1 MSHKGLFT
9 RLNKR
14 QEMNTYKIHCK
25 KVESKNVKNKDLFY
39 LYLYYHPTK
48 QKHPTLSSL
57 GIKIPKN
64 CIVFEKVG
72 RSYSTNSVLKIS
84 TNLPNEYLLKTGFD
98 SVDKLNKYLQEKL
111 EEFVKVNGKKEY
123 IERDKKTLNEWFD
136 ILIMGL
142 DNQGTLNRYVNV
154 KNLLELFQS
163 ERKGGSSVIY
173 MSEIDLQF
181 INQFKS
187 WLMTEPK
194 SPKDPRKQNSSN
206 SSIYKLKCLKS
217 VLNKSHF
224 SKYYSFI
231 VKPFD
236 HITLSEVTRPH
247 KVLTIEEIQV
257 LINTELVEVY
267 RRKIPTK
274 EGLSLWGKPIEGGV
288 DERNKKNR
296 RYTSKHSLND
306 GRNYFLFQF
315 FSQGLRISDLITLRW
330 SHFIRSQSDHLKI
343 EKIMVKT
350 QELIKVLVN
359 QNLTTIISDYIIRY
373 SDLLETEIVQL
384 NEINKE
390 IERRKVSFENEFNHF
405 VYEDFL
411 WWDYIPEVYKKV
423 LCQKTHIQKSNN
435 TIRKGFHINRTIL
448 NEVIDLM
455 GEIDEVDFTESK
467 SLSEINEILKSIKF
481 SSNSNPDMKE
491 EEEVT
496 RLRYG
501 RFIKKYFLKL
511 LIQDYNKYEISV
523 KSRRY
528 SNMEEV
534 ELKKHHIINEMIMKV
549 SNSSYKENFVF
560 ELLQNKD
567 FLKVE
572 KNHFSK
578 MDKEQYVKFQS
589 VRTYYN
595 GLLKLVG
602 EQCGFGDKLTSHVS
616 RHSFTSITMELIDNV
631 SPFDLMNSLGHKNV
645 STTQT
650 YMKSFGDKSVENI
663 NKKVQKSLGFRR

>member
-1 MSHKGLFT
+1 
-9 RLNKR
+9 
-14 QEMNTYKIHCK
+14 MNTYKIHCK

-57 GIKIPKN
+57 GIKIPKS

-84 TNLPNEYLLKTGFD
+84 TNLPNEYLLKTGFE

-111 EEFVKVNGKKEY
+111 EDFVKVNGKKEY
-123 IERDKKTLNEWFD
+123 VERDKKTLNEWFD

-142 DNQGTLNRYVNV
+142 ENQGTLNRYVNV

-173 MSEIDLQF
+173 MNEIDFQF

-247 KVLTIEEIQV
+247 KVLTKEEIRV
-257 LINTELVEVY
+257 LMNKELVEVY

-274 EGLSLWGKPIEGGV
+274 EGVSLWGKPIGGGV
-288 DERNKKNR
+288 DERNKKNK
-296 RYTSKHSLND
+296 RYTSKHTLND

-330 SHFIRSQSDHLKI
+330 SHFIRSEGDHLKI

-359 QNLTTIISDYIIRY
+359 QNLTTIISEYITRY
-373 SDLLETEIVQL
+373 SELLELEIVEL

-390 IERRKVSFENEFNHF
+390 LEKRKVLNERD
-405 VYEDFL
+405 YEYFIHEEFL
-411 WWDYIPEVYKKV
+411 WWEYVPEVYKII
-423 LCQKTHIQKSNN
+423 LCQNPHTRKVDN
-435 TIRKGFHINRTIL
+435 TLIKGFYINRSLL
-448 NEVIDLM
+448 NEVEVLM
-455 GEIDEVDFTESK
+455 GEIDEVDFSESK
-467 SLSEINEILKSIKF
+467 SLKEINEVLKSFKF
-481 SSNSNPDMKE
+481 SSNINPRIRDE
-491 EEEVT
+491 EERT

-511 LIQDYNKYEISV
+511 LLEDYNELEIKLRIGKNVIS
-523 KSRRY
+523 
-528 SNMEEV
+528 EEI
-534 ELKKHHIINEMIMKV
+534 ELRKHNIINEMIMKI
-549 SNSSYKENFVF
+549 SNSTFKENFVF

-567 FLKVE
+567 FVKVE

-589 VRTYYN
+589 IRTYYN

-602 EQCGFGDKLTSHVS
+602 DQCGFGDKLTSHVS

-663 NKKVQKSLGFRR
+663 NKKVQKSLGLRR

>member
-1 MSHKGLFT
+1 MSYKRLFT

-57 GIKIPKN
+57 GIKIPKS

-98 SVDKLNKYLQEKL
+98 SVNKLNKYLQEKL

-123 IERDKKTLNEWFD
+123 VERDKKTLNEWFD
-136 ILIMGL
+136 ILIMEL
-142 DNQGTLNRYVNV
+142 ENQGTRNRYVNV

-187 WLMTEPK
+187 WLMSEPK

-206 SSIYKLKCLKS
+206 STIYKLKCLKS

-236 HITLSEVTRPH
+236 HITLSEVKRPH
-247 KVLTIEEIQV
+247 KVLTIEELQV
-257 LINTELVEVY
+257 LIKTELVEVY

-288 DERNKKNR
+288 NERNKKNR
-296 RYTSKHSLND
+296 RYTSKHTLND

-330 SHFIRSQSDHLKI
+330 SHFIRSQGDNLKI
-343 EKIMVKT
+343 EKVMVKT

-359 QNLTTIISDYIIRY
+359 QNLTTIISEYITRY
-373 SDLLETEIVQL
+373 SDLLELEIVEL

-390 IERRKVSFENEFNHF
+390 LEKRKVLIERE
-405 VYEDFL
+405 YEYFIHEEFL
-411 WWDYIPEVYKKV
+411 WWEYVPEVYKKI
-423 LCQKTHIQKSNN
+423 LCQNPHTRKVDN
-435 TIRKGFHINRTIL
+435 TLIKGFYINRSLI
-448 NEVIDLM
+448 NKVQVLM
-455 GEIDEVDFTESK
+455 GEIDEVDFSESK
-467 SLSEINEILKSIKF
+467 NLKEINEVLKSFKF
-481 SSNSNPDMKE
+481 SSNTNPTIRE
-491 EEEVT
+491 EEERT

-511 LIQDYNKYEISV
+511 LLEDYNESDIKLRVRKNIITEEI
-523 KSRRY
+523 
-528 SNMEEV
+528 
-534 ELKKHHIINEMIMKV
+534 ELRKHNIVNEMILKI
-549 SNSSYKENFVF
+549 SNSPFKENFVF

-567 FLKVE
+567 FLSVE
-572 KNHFSK
+572 KNLFSK
-578 MDKEQYVKFQS
+578 MDQEQYVKFQS

>member
-1 MSHKGLFT
+1 
-9 RLNKR
+9 
-14 QEMNTYKIHCK
+14 
-25 KVESKNVKNKDLFY
+25 
-39 LYLYYHPTK
+39 
-48 QKHPTLSSL
+48 
-57 GIKIPKN
+57 
-64 CIVFEKVG
+64 
-72 RSYSTNSVLKIS
+72 
-84 TNLPNEYLLKTGFD
+84 
-98 SVDKLNKYLQEKL
+98 
-111 EEFVKVNGKKEY
+111 
-123 IERDKKTLNEWFD
+123 
-136 ILIMGL
+136 
-142 DNQGTLNRYVNV
+142 
-154 KNLLELFQS
+154 
-163 ERKGGSSVIY
+163 
-173 MSEIDLQF
+173 MSE
-181 INQFKS
+181 
-187 WLMTEPK
+187 PK
-194 SPKDPRKQNSSN
+194 LPKDPRKQNSSN

-236 HITLSEVTRPH
+236 HITLSEVKRPH
-247 KVLTIEEIQV
+247 KVLTKEEIRV
-257 LINTELVEVY
+257 LMNKELVEVY

-274 EGLSLWGKPIEGGV
+274 DGVSLWGKPIEGGV
-288 DERNKKNR
+288 DERNKKNK
-296 RYTSKHSLND
+296 RYTSKHTLND

-330 SHFIRSQSDHLKI
+330 SHFIRSQGDHLKI

-359 QNLTTIISDYIIRY
+359 QNLTTIISEYITRY
-373 SDLLETEIVQL
+373 SELLKLEIVEL
-384 NEINKE
+384 NEIEKE
-390 IERRKVSFENEFNHF
+390 IERKILSIENECNHF
-405 VYEDFL
+405 VLEEYL
-411 WWDYIPEVYKKV
+411 WWDYIPEVYKNI
-423 LCQKTHIQKSNN
+423 LCQKIHSQKYNN
-435 TIRKGFHINRTIL
+435 TIRRGFHINRTIL

-455 GEIDEVDFTESK
+455 GEIDEVDFIESK
-467 SLSEINEILKSIKF
+467 SLNEINDILKSIKF
-481 SSNSNPDMKE
+481 SSNSNPDMIE
-491 EEEVT
+491 EEEIT

-511 LIQDYNKYEISV
+511 LLQDYDKFETFV
-523 KSRRY
+523 KSKRY
-528 SNMEEV
+528 NSMEEV

-549 SNSSYKENFVF
+549 STSPHKEDFVF
-560 ELLQNKD
+560 ELLNNKD

-572 KNHFSK
+572 KNHFGK
-578 MDKEQYVKFQS
+578 MDKDQYVKFQS

-663 NKKVQKSLGFRR
+663 NRKVQKSLGFKR

>member
-1 MSHKGLFT
+1 
-9 RLNKR
+9 
-14 QEMNTYKIHCK
+14 MNTYKIHCK

-194 SPKDPRKQNSSN
+194 SPKDPRKLNSSN

-217 VLNKSHF
+217 VLNKSHY

-231 VKPFD
+231 IKPFD
-236 HITLSEVTRPH
+236 HITLSEVKRPH
-247 KVLTIEEIQV
+247 KVLTMEEIQV
-257 LINTELVEVY
+257 LIKTEMVEVY

-274 EGLSLWGKPIEGGV
+274 DGVSLWGKPIEGGI

-296 RYTSKHSLND
+296 RYTSKHTLND

-330 SHFIRSQSDHLKI
+330 SHFVRSKGDHLKI

-359 QNLTTIISDYIIRY
+359 QNLTTIISEYITRY
-373 SDLLETEIVQL
+373 SDLLELEIIEL

-390 IERRKVSFENEFNHF
+390 LEKRKVLIERD
-405 VYEDFL
+405 YEYFIHEEFL
-411 WWDYIPEVYKKV
+411 WWEYVPEVYKKI
-423 LCQKTHIQKSNN
+423 LCQNPHTRKVDN
-435 TIRKGFHINRTIL
+435 TLIKGFYINRSLI
-448 NEVIDLM
+448 NEVEVLM
-455 GEIDEVDFTESK
+455 GEIDEVDFSESK
-467 SLSEINEILKSIKF
+467 SLKEINEVLKSFKF
-481 SSNSNPDMKE
+481 SSNINPTIRDE
-491 EEEVT
+491 EERT

-511 LIQDYNKYEISV
+511 LLEDYNELEIKLRIGKNVIS
-523 KSRRY
+523 
-528 SNMEEV
+528 EEI
-534 ELKKHHIINEMIMKV
+534 ELRKHNIINEMIMK
-549 SNSSYKENFVF
+549 SQIQHSKRILCLSYYKIKI
-560 ELLQNKD
+560 L
-567 FLKVE
+567 
-572 KNHFSK
+572 
-578 MDKEQYVKFQS
+578 
-589 VRTYYN
+589 
-595 GLLKLVG
+595 
-602 EQCGFGDKLTSHVS
+602 
-616 RHSFTSITMELIDNV
+616 
-631 SPFDLMNSLGHKNV
+631 
-645 STTQT
+645 
-650 YMKSFGDKSVENI
+650 
-663 NKKVQKSLGFRR
+663 

>member
-1 MSHKGLFT
+1 MSNKRLFT

-25 KVESKNVKNKDLFY
+25 KVESKNLKNKDLFY

-57 GIKIPKN
+57 GIKVPKS

-72 RSYSTNSVLKIS
+72 RSYSTNSVVKIS
-84 TNLPNEYLLKTGFD
+84 SNLPNEYLLKTGFD
-98 SVDKLNKYLQEKL
+98 SVNKLNKYLQEQL

-136 ILIMGL
+136 ILIMEL
-142 DNQGTLNRYVNV
+142 ENQGTRNRYVNV

-163 ERKGGSSVIY
+163 ERKGGSPVIY

-194 SPKDPRKQNSSN
+194 SPEDSRKQNSSN

-236 HITLSEVTRPH
+236 HITLSEVKRPH
-247 KVLTIEEIQV
+247 KVLTIDEIQV
-257 LINTELVEVY
+257 LIKTDLVEVY

-296 RYTSKHSLND
+296 RYTSKHTLND

-330 SHFIRSQSDHLKI
+330 SHFIRSQGDHLKI

-359 QNLTTIISDYIIRY
+359 QNLTTIISEYIIRY
-373 SDLLETEIVQL
+373 SELLESEIVEL

-390 IERRKVSFENEFNHF
+390 IDKRKVLIESECNYLVWE
-405 VYEDFL
+405 EEL
-411 WWDYIPEVYKKV
+411 WWDYVPEEYKNI
-423 LCQKTHIQKSNN
+423 LCQNIKFNKDNN
-435 TIRKGFHINRTIL
+435 TIKKGFYINRTIL
-448 NEVIDLM
+448 NQVTELM
-455 GEIDEVDFTESK
+455 GEIDEGDFTETK
-467 SLSEINEILKSIKF
+467 SLNEINKILFKIKF
-481 SSNSNPDMKE
+481 SSSSNPNVIENEDR
-491 EEEVT
+491 T

-511 LIQDYNKYEISV
+511 LIQDYNRYEILV
-523 KSRRY
+523 KSKRN
-528 SNMEEV
+528 SNTEEV
-534 ELKKHHIINEMIMKV
+534 ELRKHHLINEMIMKV
-549 SNSSYKENFVF
+549 SNSPHKENFVF

-567 FLKVE
+567 FLRVE
-572 KNHFSK
+572 KNLFSK

-602 EQCGFGDKLTSHVS
+602 DQCGFGDKLTSHVS

-645 STTQT
+645 STTQI

-663 NKKVQKSLGFRR
+663 NKKVQKSLGLRR

>member
-1 MSHKGLFT
+1 
-9 RLNKR
+9 
-14 QEMNTYKIHCK
+14 MNTYKIHCK

-39 LYLYYHPTK
+39 LYLYFHPTK

-64 CIVFEKVG
+64 FIVFEKVG

-84 TNLPNEYLLKTGFD
+84 NNLPNEYLLKTGFE
-98 SVDKLNKYLQEKL
+98 SVDKLNKYLQEQL

-142 DNQGTLNRYVNV
+142 ENQGTLNRYVNV

-173 MSEIDLQF
+173 MNEIDFRF
-181 INQFKS
+181 INLFKS

-194 SPKDPRKQNSSN
+194 SPNPRKQNSSN

-224 SKYYSFI
+224 NKYYSFI

-247 KVLTIEEIQV
+247 KVLTKDEIKLLMNV
-257 LINTELVEVY
+257 KLVEVY

-274 EGLSLWGKPIEGGV
+274 EGVSLWGKPIEGGI
-288 DERNKKNR
+288 DERNKRNK
-296 RYTSKHSLND
+296 RYTSKHTLND

-330 SHFIRSQSDHLKI
+330 SHFIRIHSDHLKI

-359 QNLTTIISDYIIRY
+359 QNLTTIISEYIIRY
-373 SDLLETEIVQL
+373 SDLLEPEIVQL
-384 NEINKE
+384 NDINKE
-390 IERRKVSFENEFNHF
+390 LERRKLRIEKEYEYF
-405 VYEDFL
+405 VHEEFL
-411 WWDYIPEVYKKV
+411 WWEYVPEVYKNI
-423 LCQKTHIQKSNN
+423 LCKNTHTRKNLN
-435 TIRKGFHINRTIL
+435 TSMKGFLITKSL
-448 NEVIDLM
+448 LDEVQNIM
-455 GEIDEVDFTESK
+455 GEINEDDFTEKK
-467 SLSEINEILKSIKF
+467 SLKDINVILNSIKF
-481 SSNSNPDMKE
+481 SSNTNPKIIE
-491 EEEVT
+491 EEEKN
-496 RLRYG
+496 RLRCG
-501 RFIKKYFLKL
+501 RLVKKFFLKL
-511 LIQDYNKYEISV
+511 LLEDYNVHERNE
-523 KSRRY
+523 KSQI
-528 SNMEEV
+528 NTKLELV

-549 SNSSYKENFVF
+549 SNSPYKDNFVF

-578 MDKEQYVKFQS
+578 MDKKQYVKFQS

-663 NKKVQKSLGFRR
+663 NKKVQKSLGLRR

>member
-1 MSHKGLFT
+1 MSHKELFT

-194 SPKDPRKQNSSN
+194 SPKDPRKLNSSN

-217 VLNKSHF
+217 VLNKSHY

-231 VKPFD
+231 IKPFD
-236 HITLSEVTRPH
+236 HITLSEVKRPH
-247 KVLTIEEIQV
+247 KVLTMEEIQV
-257 LINTELVEVY
+257 LIKTEMVEVY

-274 EGLSLWGKPIEGGV
+274 DGVSLWGKPIEGGI

-296 RYTSKHSLND
+296 RYTSKHTLND

-330 SHFIRSQSDHLKI
+330 SHFVRSKGDHLKI

-359 QNLTTIISDYIIRY
+359 QNLTTIISEYITRY
-373 SDLLETEIVQL
+373 SDLLELEIIEL

-390 IERRKVSFENEFNHF
+390 LEKRKVLIERD
-405 VYEDFL
+405 YEYFIHEEFL
-411 WWDYIPEVYKKV
+411 WWEYVPEVYKKI
-423 LCQKTHIQKSNN
+423 LCQNPHTRKVDN
-435 TIRKGFHINRTIL
+435 TLIKGFYINRSLI
-448 NEVIDLM
+448 NEVEVLM
-455 GEIDEVDFTESK
+455 GEIDEVDFSESK
-467 SLSEINEILKSIKF
+467 SLKEINEVLKSFKF
-481 SSNSNPDMKE
+481 SSNINPTIRDE
-491 EEEVT
+491 EERT

-511 LIQDYNKYEISV
+511 LLEDYNELEIKLRIRKNV
-523 KSRRY
+523 IT
-528 SNMEEV
+528 EEI
-534 ELKKHHIINEMIMKV
+534 ELRKHNIINEMIMKI
-549 SNSSYKENFVF
+549 SNSTFKENFVF

-567 FLKVE
+567 FVKVE

-589 VRTYYN
+589 IRTYYN

-602 EQCGFGDKLTSHVS
+602 DQCGFGDKLTSHVS

-663 NKKVQKSLGFRR
+663 NKKVQKSLGLRR